1 MVKEMIDIEL
11 RNFLLTVLG
20 ESWTVQ
26 QAWNE
31 QNKPDPRV
39 WFNRSGQDLDL
50 LLDNQNGI
58 ATTTFNVELVSDDLD
73 IVQDAADLIKQQI
86 RNFAPEGV
94 LMSSWRDHN
103 DDWEAISLGDGD
115 ENKNLADLEIEII
128 HRI

>member
-1 MVKEMIDIEL
+1 MIDIEL
-11 RNFLLTVLG
+11 RNFLLDVLG

-26 QAWNE
+26 QSWNE
-31 QNKPDPRV
+31 QNKPDPRI
-39 WFNRSGQDLDL
+39 WFNRSGQDLEL

-58 ATTTFNVELVSDDLD
+58 STTTFNVELVSDDLD
-73 IVQDAADLIKQQI
+73 VVQNAADLIKQQI
-86 RNFAPEGV
+86 NNFAPEGV
-94 LMSSWRDHN
+94 LMASWRNHN